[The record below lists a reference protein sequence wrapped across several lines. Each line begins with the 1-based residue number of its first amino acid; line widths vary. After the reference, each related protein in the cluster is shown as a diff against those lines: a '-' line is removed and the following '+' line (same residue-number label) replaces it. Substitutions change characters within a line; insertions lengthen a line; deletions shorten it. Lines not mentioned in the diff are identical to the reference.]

1 MRPTLHLTK
10 TNLLQLSD
18 ISLTCIPSSFF
29 QDLLPL
35 RTITHVDLSHNL
47 LNEAPVELFQLP
59 SLVYLNLS
67 HNSLTS
73 LPSYAHWGHTHLRII
88 DVSYNRIT
96 GDALSSPSAHKKLGV
111 ASGSTFFPKLWS
123 VDISHNDLNVCP
135 KWVLLSRALMH
146 LNLSGNNK
154 VCYGLSV

>member
-1 MRPTLHLTK
+1 M
-10 TNLLQLSD
+10 
-18 ISLTCIPSSFF
+18 
-29 QDLLPL
+29 
-35 RTITHVDLSHNL
+35 DLSHNL

-59 SLVYLNLS
+59 SLAYLNLS

-111 ASGSTFFPKLWS
+111 ASGNSFFPKLWS
-123 VDISHNDLNVCP
+123 VDISHNDLSVCP

-154 VCYGLSV
+154 VCVV